1 MMKAVIDRFEGKTA
15 VILVGQDEKRMDVS
29 RTRLPRGVKEGTW
42 LQVEIQGGEIIDA
55 KIDEE
60 ETRRAKQR
68 IAEKLAALRR
78 GDHLKKD
85 S

>member
-1 MMKAVIDRFEGKTA
+1 
-15 VILVGQDEKRMDVS
+15 MDVPRS
-29 RTRLPRGVKEGTW
+29 RLPKGVKEGTW
-42 LQVEIQGGEIIDA
+42 LQVEIQGDKVIDA

-60 ETRRAKQR
+60 ETNRAKQR

>member
-15 VILVGQDEKRMDVS
+15 VLLVGQEEQRMDVP
-29 RTRLPRGVKEGTW
+29 RARLPRGSKEGAW
-42 LQVEIQGGEIIDA
+42 LQVKIQGNEVIEA
-55 KIDEE
+55 KLDEE
-60 ETRRAKQR
+60 ETNRAKQR
-68 IAEKLAALRR
+68 IAEKLEALRR